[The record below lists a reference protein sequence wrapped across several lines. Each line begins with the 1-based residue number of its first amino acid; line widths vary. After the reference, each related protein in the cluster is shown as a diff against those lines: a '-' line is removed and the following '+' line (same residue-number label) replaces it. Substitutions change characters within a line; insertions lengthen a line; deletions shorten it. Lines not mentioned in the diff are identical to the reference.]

1 MLLFCDNK
9 NSGSKKGILVK
20 SNLMKTYLLRVLNIL
35 SNAPA
40 TFVESRVDSLLLDVL
55 QVQGWE
61 SNSVFLWQYFLCIK
75 IAD

>member
-1 MLLFCDNK
+1 MLIK
-9 NSGSKKGILVK
+9 NSGSKIPQSILVK
-20 SNLMKTYLLRVLNIL
+20 SNLMEVYLLRVLNIL

-40 TFVESRVDSLLLDVL
+40 SFVESRVDSLLLDVL

-61 SNSVFLWQYFLCIK
+61 SNSVSLWQYFLCIK